1 LPRKGNEGA
10 QIRRLEI
17 RLAHNNPVRFIH
29 FGTSGGSVAKSVPTA
44 ATTPA
49 QSTDQS
55 APLLFK
61 IGDATITPVGFV
73 DLTNTR
79 STANVGTGL
88 QTNFT
93 AIPYGNTPQ
102 GRVIEDNFT
111 AANSRVGLRVDTKVK
126 DLTLLAT
133 GRVILLVVSVTPPS
147 TRRSRVIA

>member
-93 AIPYGNTPQ
+93 AIPYDNTPQ

-111 AANSRVGLRVDTKVK
+111 ASNSRVGQRADIKVK
-126 DLTLLAT
+126 DVNVSAA
-133 GRVILLVVSVTPPS
+133 GRVICWWY
-147 TRRSRVIA
+147 R